1 MNVSVPSVTI
11 TTEPS
16 AQRQYLTTLQVNEN
30 DKQGR
35 HGSNVVHGRCYSYST
50 TVKSIAAAPP
60 KASKREIARARS
72 RLLSKSS
79 SPHV

>member
-1 MNVSVPSVTI
+1 VNVSVPSITV

-16 AQRQYLTTLQVNEN
+16 AQTQYLTTLQGN
-30 DKQGR
+30 DNDEQGR
-35 HGSNVVHGRCYSYST
+35 HWSNVIHGRCYSYAT

-60 KASKREIARARS
+60 KASKKEIARARS

-79 SPHV
+79 SHM